1 MTIKPTT
8 FDHLTPPSL
17 RDGHRPYV
25 LQTARIGHDPEQ
37 IKRLLQRDPDSAPS
51 ETLPLLI
58 VEHSLEE
65 FIEPGLSE
73 EAQRALIKA
82 APRLHQ
88 IKGKPQGIKYAL
100 EALGIH
106 ADFVDWFEA
115 SPEAPRGTFEITAYI
130 SDQLFPGHQLLS
142 PKAVRQ
148 IWRLIREMQRES
160 QKAYLKVGEQY
171 STNIHVRAATRPI
184 TRSEIV
190 HTPKPPTHNTEVTLS
205 ICAHT
210 QVRVV
215 SHFTHNILTNTTMG
229 EAV

>member
-1 MTIKPTT
+1 MTIKPTP

-25 LQTARIGHDPEQ
+25 LQTARIGHDPNEV
-37 IKRLLQRDPDSAPS
+37 KRLFQRDPDSAPS

-73 EAQRALIKA
+73 DAQRALLKA

-88 IKGKPQGIKYAL
+88 IKGKPPGIKYAL
-100 EALGIH
+100 DALGIH

-115 SPEAPRGTFEITAYI
+115 SPEAPRGTHEITAYV

-148 IWRLIREMQRES
+148 IWRLIDEMKRWS
-160 QKAYLKVGEQY
+160 QKTYLKVGERF
-171 STNIHVRAATRPI
+171 STDIQVRAATRLI
-184 TRSEIV
+184 TRSEAE
-190 HTPKPPTHNTEVTLS
+190 HMPKPRTRIAEATLP
-205 ICAHT
+205 IRAHT
-210 QVRVV
+210 RVCVV
-215 SHFTHNILTNTTMG
+215 SRFTHNILTR
-229 EAV
+229 EAA